1 MEYSSAR
8 QIKYLSFQV
17 DSCGHYVL
25 LLLIRKKLYKN
36 VSFCVQMKE
45 KQQDMGLKRHKAE

>member
-8 QIKYLSFQV
+8 QINYLSFQV
-17 DSCGHYVL
+17 DNCGHYVL